1 VNVVRLAVEVPD
13 LATADSPGFDGS
25 RPATSSARRR
35 ARSSAP
41 ATVFPFKEIGL
52 GVDKQ
57 IDVEKRARATAFPR
71 RLVVL

>member
-1 VNVVRLAVEVPD
+1 
-13 LATADSPGFDGS
+13 
-25 RPATSSARRR
+25 
-35 ARSSAP
+35 
-41 ATVFPFKEIGL
+41 VFPFKEIGL